1 MSLTQAE
8 KLKLR
13 NILGC
18 VLVKGYTPEGE
29 EGYVYVAMH
38 LHEFEKALT
47 NLTETGHFNAKDY
60 HATVL
65 ARFTGEPSEDVQQF
79 MRRKFGFD
87 NNNVIVQREKP
98 KESTL

>member
-18 VLVKGYTPEGE
+18 VLVKGYMPDGQ

-38 LHEFEKALT
+38 LHEFEKALA
-47 NLTETGHFNAKDY
+47 NLTEDGKFNAKDY

-65 ARFTGEPSEDVQQF
+65 ARFPGEPSEDVQEF
-79 MRRKFGFD
+79 MRRKFGFSD
-87 NNNVIVQREKP
+87 ENVIIQRERK
-98 KESTL
+98 KEATI